1 MWKRISLIVI
11 GVVAVCAFG
20 FRAPNAG
27 AKDSDYPTR
36 PITFYIAFAAG
47 GNTDIATRAL
57 VHAAGKYL
65 GQPFIPINRPGAGGA
80 LAASEVMNA
89 KPDGYT
95 LGTNSAS
102 SVLLIPHTEE
112 SPYKDLSGFTLVMNY
127 GKYIFPLMV
136 RGDAPWK
143 NWNELIQAARQ
154 KPGSISVGITGAR
167 INSPMGIALWT
178 CEQKENVEFTYIAL
192 KGSPEVLN
200 YTLGGHIDV
209 FASSID
215 PAVLQYL
222 QDGKLRILGYLS
234 DVKTPGFENAPTF
247 KELYGEV
254 PPNLGGV
261 WGPKG
266 IPEDVLK
273 KLDDAFAKA
282 VVDPEF
288 VKIMDSMLM
297 PVVYMNRE
305 EINKLAQEEFPK
317 VGEVMEE
324 LKTEQ
329 EKEKK

>member
-1 MWKRISLIVI
+1 M
-11 GVVAVCAFG
+11 G
-20 FRAPNAG
+20 P
-27 AKDSDYPTR
+27 
-36 PITFYIAFAAG
+36 G
-47 GNTDIATRAL
+47 GTVDIATRAL
-57 VHAAGKYL
+57 VHVAGKYL

-95 LGTNSAS
+95 LGSNSGS
-102 SVLLIPHTEE
+102 SVLLIGHTEE
-112 SPYKDLSGFTLVMNY
+112 SPYKDLSAFTLIMNY
-127 GKYIFPLMV
+127 GKFVMPLIV
-136 RGDAPWK
+136 RADAPWK
-143 NWNELIQAARQ
+143 NWNELIQAAKQ

-178 CEQKENVEFTYIAL
+178 VEQKEKVEFTYIAL
-192 KGSPEVLN
+192 KGSAETLN

-209 FASSID
+209 FAASID

-222 QDGKLRILGYLS
+222 QDGKLRLLGYIS
-234 DVKTPGFENAPTF
+234 DVKARGYENFPSF

-254 PPNLGGV
+254 TPNLGGV

-288 VKIMDSMLM
+288 VKVMDAMLM
-297 PVVYMNRE
+297 PMIYMNRE
-305 EINKLAQEEFPK
+305 EINKFAQEEFPK
-317 VGEVMEE
+317 VGEVMTE
-324 LKTEQ
+324 LKAQQ
-329 EKEKK
+329 EKEK